1 MKAITPMDYILIWK
15 GDSPLAP
22 ERFQQ
27 ERGCK
32 GWQNAQFIADCFW
45 RRWKKEYRPE
55 LQHRQGTL
63 RMEPNLQ
70 QGELVIVTDK
80 NLARNKWKL
89 GRVIN
94 TTKSDDGIVRQVKV
108 KTAEGILNRPV
119 TKLCRLE
126 MPNPTI

>member
-1 MKAITPMDYILIWK
+1 
-15 GDSPLAP
+15 
-22 ERFQQ
+22 
-27 ERGCK
+27 
-32 GWQNAQFIADCFW
+32 
-45 RRWKKEYRPE
+45 
-55 LQHRQGTL
+55 
-63 RMEPNLQ
+63 MEPNLQ